1 MRRRLLNLLML
12 VSCGALL
19 TGMAFQIM
27 PRDIPSLNST
37 AKVSLEPPGKAKRG
51 KTITMQVKVDM
62 TGVTAPGTSQ
72 PAALGSYVIPI
83 SFDRNVL
90 RFVSASGGETSAFAS
105 GPATMTNVQT
115 ANTNGLVTLVGS
127 QIVSDTPAGVV
138 GVASVSFTV
147 IALEKG
153 NTTVGVN
160 AQLSAPSL
168 SLASPTPSG
177 MVSEPYRI
185 AAAGQSSALK
195 IK

>member
-1 MRRRLLNLLML
+1 MRSRLLNFPML
-12 VSCGALL
+12 ISCGALL

-27 PRDIPSLNST
+27 PRDIPALDST
-37 AKVSLEPPGKAKRG
+37 AWVSLEPPGKAKRG

-72 PAALGSYVIPI
+72 SAALGSYVIPI

-90 RFVSASGGETSAFAS
+90 KFVSASGGETSGFGS
-105 GPATMTNVQT
+105 GPATVTNVQT
-115 ANTNGLVTLVGS
+115 ANTNGLVTLVGAQTLS
-127 QIVSDTPAGVV
+127 GTPAGVV

-160 AQLSAPSL
+160 AQLSAHSL
-168 SLASPTPSG
+168 SLASATPSG

-185 AAAGQSSALK
+185 AAAGQSSTLK